1 MKVRT
6 GFIAFERHS
15 AYTLEVSIREQSSAA
30 SNDRPTALP
39 SRLWKRLEGD
49 FRSVDARVRRH
60 VGVVLLHDEDL
71 ETVELDYSFME
82 ALRNDITKR
91 KGYTYG
97 PRKLYIM

>member
-1 MKVRT
+1 
-6 GFIAFERHS
+6 
-15 AYTLEVSIREQSSAA
+15 LEVSIREQSSAA

-39 SRLWKRLEGD
+39 SRLWKRLERD
-49 FRSVDARVRRH
+49 FRSVDARVLWRH
-60 VGVVLLHDEDL
+60 VGVVLLHDEDP
-71 ETVELDYSFME
+71 ETVELDYSFIE